1 MSKYLIN
8 GGRKLKGELEISG
21 AKNAVLPILAASVI
35 NGGKSVIN
43 GYPNLRDVDIM
54 IKILTSIGCEVEK
67 TEKSIIVDSKNIFTH
82 EIDESLVREMRS
94 SIFLMGPM
102 LARFGKIKI
111 SYPGG

>member
-67 TEKSIIVDSKNIFTH
+67 TEKSISDKNNT
-82 EIDESLVREMRS
+82 
-94 SIFLMGPM
+94 
-102 LARFGKIKI
+102 
-111 SYPGG
+111 